1 MVHFKVTDGVQTRRL
16 EAPSG
21 LTYDDLKK
29 KLSSMFPE
37 AVKEDSDLVLRYRD
51 AEGDVI
57 SLSSDQ
63 ELQEALSSAGGTEL
77 KFYLPKTAANRT
89 RHNWSPWTSFE
100 KEVQVLVDLMDTLSR
115 PKPSTTSS
123 DSASADQDSAKAS
136 GPSDKNSTGA
146 EESSQTERSE
156 GSEEDHPQVASEA
169 TNIGEEVKSKEPSE
183 SASSKKDC
191 HCEGYSIVGG
201 LSPFLLRELFHPP
214 APRRVGYSI
223 GYNPYCTVFC

>member
-21 LTYDDLKK
+21 LTYDQLKK

-37 AVKEDSDLVLRYRD
+37 AVKEDSDIVLRYRD
-51 AEGDVI
+51 SEGDVI

-63 ELQEALSSAGGTEL
+63 ELQEALGSAGSTQL

-89 RHNWSPWTSFE
+89 TSRYNWSPWTS
-100 KEVQVLVDLMDTLSR
+100 LGLINLMDTLGQ
-115 PKPSTTSS
+115 PNPSSASS
-123 DSASADQDSAKAS
+123 DSTSAGQDLAKDS
-136 GPSDKNSTGA
+136 GPSDKNSSGA
-146 EESSQTERSE
+146 EESSQAEKSG
-156 GSEEDHPQVASEA
+156 GSENHPQAASET
-169 TNIGEEVKSKEPSE
+169 TNRGDEVKSKEPSE
-183 SASSKKDC
+183 SASSRKDC
-191 HCEGYSIVGG
+191 HCEGYSVVG

-223 GYNPYCTVFC
+223 RYNPYCTVFC